1 MQTKVYDHGH
11 CKTVSVMAMSEKDY
25 QKLYLDLCG
34 KYDNVIQRVEQSFV
48 NGLIYGYIKVYN

>member
-11 CKTVSVMAMSEKDY
+11 CKTIQVTAMDEKNY

-48 NGLIYGYIKVYN
+48 NGLIYGYIKVY

>member
-25 QKLYLDLCG
+25 QKLYLELCE

-48 NGLIYGYIKVYN
+48 NGLIYGYIKVY